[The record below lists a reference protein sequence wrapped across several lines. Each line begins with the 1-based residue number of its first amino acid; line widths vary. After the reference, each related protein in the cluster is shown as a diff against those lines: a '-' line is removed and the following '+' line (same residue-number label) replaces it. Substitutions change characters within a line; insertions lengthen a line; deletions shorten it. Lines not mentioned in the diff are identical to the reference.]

1 LVSSRTTMIVGVT
14 AFLTP
19 LLGLTQ
25 NFLFYLSG
33 ALISLIICLYTSWAF
48 GSLKSRDFSYPL
60 SIFFSSSLG
69 NLISIFYVL
78 PLNLA
83 LFGYIALFTSF
94 IPTLIFFILYI
105 KGLKLNI
112 NPRLLF
118 NSNKMLIPLS
128 ILFLA
133 AIIGRLAENLYQQV
147 SIYVAFVIAAIL
159 IDIYLGEG
167 KKEGA

>member
-1 LVSSRTTMIVGVT
+1 
-14 AFLTP
+14 
-19 LLGLTQ
+19 
-25 NFLFYLSG
+25 
-33 ALISLIICLYTSWAF
+33 
-48 GSLKSRDFSYPL
+48 
-60 SIFFSSSLG
+60 
-69 NLISIFYVL
+69 
-78 PLNLA
+78 